1 MDKTMITKATIIKAI
16 QQFLVEQ
23 NHKKSEADRK
33 KLENANLSDKE
44 ELQQKQQQLHD
55 TNVLLEKEN
64 QKLFS
69 LPTK

>member
-1 MDKTMITKATIIKAI
+1 MITKATIIKAI

-44 ELQQKQQQLHD
+44 ELLK
-55 TNVLLEKEN
+55 K
-64 QKLFS
+64 
-69 LPTK
+69 LPTTTKNIVLMFGFQMRRLF

>member
-44 ELQQKQQQLHD
+44 ELLK
-55 TNVLLEKEN
+55 K
-64 QKLFS
+64 
-69 LPTK
+69 LPTTTKNIVLMFGFQMRRLF